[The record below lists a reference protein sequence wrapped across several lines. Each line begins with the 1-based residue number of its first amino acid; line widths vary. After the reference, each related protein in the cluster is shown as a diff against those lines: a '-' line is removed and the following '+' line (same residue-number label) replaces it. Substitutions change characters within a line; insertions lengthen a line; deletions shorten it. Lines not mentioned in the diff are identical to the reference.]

1 MLSLNYLSHIIRE
14 ISLTESK
21 SVKFGS
27 PININVEVRSDS
39 DYGIDLNMCDIA
51 VKSLALKQNAY
62 GDYNILIA
70 NGEHRIAYISK
81 KGYDAIRANLK

>member
-1 MLSLNYLSHIIRE
+1 MLALNYLSHISKE

-21 SVKFGS
+21 SVTFVT

-39 DYGIDLNMCDIA
+39 DHGIDLNMCDIA
-51 VKSLALKQNAY
+51 IENLALKQNVF

-70 NGEHRIAYISK
+70 NGERRITYISK
-81 KGYDAIRANLK
+81 KGYDAIRAQLK

>member
-1 MLSLNYLSHIIRE
+1 MLALNYLSHISKE

-21 SVKFGS
+21 SVTFDT
-27 PININVEVRSDS
+27 PININVEVRSDN

-51 VKSLALKQNAY
+51 IESLTLKQNVF

-70 NGEHRIAYISK
+70 NGEHRITYISK
-81 KGYDAIRANLK
+81 KGYDAIRAQLK